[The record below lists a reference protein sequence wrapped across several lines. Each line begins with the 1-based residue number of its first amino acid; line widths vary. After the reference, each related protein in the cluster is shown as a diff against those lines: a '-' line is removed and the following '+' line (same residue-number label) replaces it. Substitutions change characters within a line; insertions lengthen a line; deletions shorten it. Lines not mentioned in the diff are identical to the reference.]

1 MSDSEN
7 FTITYTAVSSPFGEF
22 FPEPIYP
29 EFMPAEDDI
38 LLAEEQP
45 LPVDDLEE
53 DPADYPTDGGDEGD
67 DKDESSDHDEDDDID
82 IEGDEYLAHANS
94 TAITLPAID
103 HAPSAEETDPFEI
116 DESAAIPPPHPVYH
130 KRLCTAHTG
139 KYELGESSAAAAAR
153 LREPVRNDLY
163 RFVDTVERREG
174 STPAAMKVGYG
185 ITDTWDDLVGA
196 IQETAP
202 TTMEGVNQRGVA
214 KALAACDADRN
225 TNDDDSHVLGTV
237 ARRTERVT
245 RECTYPDFMK
255 CKPLNFKGTEG
266 VVKLT

>member
-1 MSDSEN
+1 SIWRFVGYRISRSRW
-7 FTITYTAVSSPFGEF
+7 ITCDARGPIGICSSYFSARPSPDYVPGLEYPPSPEF

-29 EFMPAEDDI
+29 EFMPAEDNI

-45 LPVDDLEE
+45 LPA

-67 DKDESSDHDEDDDID
+67 DEDESSDHDEDDDID

-103 HAPSAEETDPFEI
+103 HASFAEETDPFEI
-116 DESAAIPPPHPVYH
+116 DESAATPPPHPVYH
-130 KRLCTAHTG
+130 RLCTAHTG

-163 RFVDTVERREG
+163 RFVDTVERGEG
-174 STPAAMKVGYG
+174 STPAAMEVGYG

-196 IQETAP
+196 IQEIAP
-202 TTMEGVNQRGVA
+202 TTMEGVNQR
-214 KALAACDADRN
+214 
-225 TNDDDSHVLGTV
+225 
-237 ARRTERVT
+237 VT
-245 RECTYPDFMK
+245 GLCTTFD
-255 CKPLNFKGTEG
+255 
-266 VVKLT
+266 